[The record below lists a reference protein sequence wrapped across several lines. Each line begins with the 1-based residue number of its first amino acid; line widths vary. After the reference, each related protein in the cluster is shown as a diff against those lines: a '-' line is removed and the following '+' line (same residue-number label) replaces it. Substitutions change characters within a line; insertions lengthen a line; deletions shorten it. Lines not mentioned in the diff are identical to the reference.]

1 MKREKANYLIQS
13 VSHAMDILESFTKTE
28 DELGVT
34 ELSKR
39 LGLHKNNVFRL
50 LATLEHRHYI
60 EQNKETENYRLGPK
74 TLQISATFIEQRECR
89 RQARPILESLMAAT
103 GETTVVAVLR
113 ANKVIFM
120 DSVETDKTV
129 RAISRI
135 GAMLPACCTAVGK
148 AQLALMTPAEIERVY
163 PDQDIPSLTEKSIKT
178 RDALLAAVK
187 TVQEKGYAFEDEECD
202 LEVRSAA
209 VAVWDFS
216 NKVIAAV
223 GIVAP
228 ASRLTDAKILQGDV
242 IRQLKEAGEMLSSKL
257 GFSAA
262 STVK

>member
-1 MKREKANYLIQS
+1 M
-13 VSHAMDILESFTKTE
+13 
-28 DELGVT
+28 
-34 ELSKR
+34 
-39 LGLHKNNVFRL
+39 
-50 LATLEHRHYI
+50 
-60 EQNKETENYRLGPK
+60 
-74 TLQISATFIEQRECR
+74 
-89 RQARPILESLMAAT
+89 
-103 GETTVVAVLR
+103 
-113 ANKVIFM
+113 
-120 DSVETDKTV
+120 
-129 RAISRI
+129 
-135 GAMLPACCTAVGK
+135 
-148 AQLALMTPAEIERVY
+148 
-163 PDQDIPSLTEKSIKT
+163 
-178 RDALLAAVK
+178 
-187 TVQEKGYAFEDEECD
+187 QEKGYAFEDEECD